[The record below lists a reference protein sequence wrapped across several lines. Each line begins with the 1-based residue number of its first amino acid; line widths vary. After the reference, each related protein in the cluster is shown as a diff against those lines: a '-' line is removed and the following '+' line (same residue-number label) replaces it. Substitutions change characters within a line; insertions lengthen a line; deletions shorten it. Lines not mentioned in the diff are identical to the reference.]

1 MPRIRSYCE
10 RNKVEFCFTVT
21 GLEHYSLVSLHTMQQ
36 GTIAR
41 LTDRG
46 FGFISR
52 EGEEKDLF
60 FHANELVDVEFNEL
74 REGDAVTF
82 EVAEGPKGPNATK
95 VQRA

>member
-1 MPRIRSYCE
+1 MTE
-10 RNKVEFCFTVT
+10 
-21 GLEHYSLVSLHTMQQ
+21 

-60 FHANELVDVEFNEL
+60 FHSNELEGVTFDEL
-74 REGDAVTF
+74 KEGDKVTF
-82 EVAEGPKGPNATK
+82 EVAEGPKGLNATK
-95 VQRA
+95 VSRAGTSEDSEAA